1 MNGSTSRRAVHLL
14 VVATVGAVLAA
25 AVFSFVPD
33 DRRPMQPSLSESDIG
48 FAQDMIVHHQQA
60 VLMADMLTSDTAPEV
75 RALADQI
82 RLTQIR
88 EIGIMMGWLQIV
100 GAPMTS
106 SSPMKWMGGDGHDQH
121 AVGGATM
128 MMGMASQDDLT
139 RLQRVTGR
147 DNEVLFLQLMV
158 RHHQGGIDMAAY
170 AYKHTL
176 IDTVRKTAAAMV
188 DEQTQEVG
196 LMTMLLEQRNAPTL
210 PYP

>member
-1 MNGSTSRRAVHLL
+1 MKASIFRRAVQLL
-14 VVATVGAVLAA
+14 VAATVGAVLTA
-25 AVFSFVPD
+25 AVLSFVLD
-33 DRRPMQPSLSESDIG
+33 DRRPTQPSLSETDIG

-60 VLMADMLTSDTAPEV
+60 AIMADMLTPDTAPEV
-75 RALADQI
+75 HALADQI

-100 GAPMTS
+100 EAPMTS
-106 SSPMKWMGGDGHDQH
+106 SSPMKWMGDDEHDQH
-121 AVGGATM
+121 PIGGATM

-147 DNEVLFLQLMV
+147 DNEILFLQLMI

-176 IDTVRKTAAAMV
+176 IDTVRKTVAAMV

-196 LMTMLLEQRNAPTL
+196 FMTILLEQRRAPTL

>member
-1 MNGSTSRRAVHLL
+1 MKAPTSRRAVQLL
-14 VVATVGAVLAA
+14 VAATIGAVLTA
-25 AVFSFVPD
+25 AVFSFVFY
-33 DRRPMQPSLSESDIG
+33 DRQPRQPSLSETDIG

-60 VLMADMLTSDTAPEV
+60 AIMADMLTLDTAPEV

-106 SSPMKWMGGDGHDQH
+106 SSPMKWMGGVAHNQH
-121 AVGGATM
+121 PARGA

-147 DNEVLFLQLMV
+147 DNEILFLQLMI

-188 DEQTQEVG
+188 EEQTQEVG
-196 LMTMLLEQRNAPTL
+196 LMTILLEQRSVPTL